1 MSQRGK
7 RFPALCGDGK
17 VRAAV
22 ITANEPW
29 CVWSISAAVQ
39 VTIDGKR
46 RTVTG
51 NLTGLVLVLNEK
63 APPGVSHRFLS
74 NRLTALVGFT
84 QHRPLAPLLR
94 RLMRRAYGEVS
105 RDWFGHFAFMTA
117 ACLYEVHGWFDWQI
131 PGGYRTGNPQ
141 PFTRGDF
148 DGWQREAVRKLS
160 RATLHRLTALAWR
173 AHKATSLD

>member
-22 ITANEPW
+22 ITANEAW
-29 CVWSISAAVQ
+29 AWDAISSAVQ
-39 VTIDGKR
+39 VTINGKR
-46 RTVTG
+46 RTVSG
-51 NLTGLVLVLNEK
+51 NLSGAGFHKL
-63 APPGVSHRFLS
+63 PPGVSHRFLS

-105 RDWFGHFAFMTA
+105 RDWYGHFAFMTA
-117 ACLYEVHGWFDWQI
+117 AALYQFHDYTVD
-131 PGGYRTGNPQ
+131 GYRPGAGNGE

-148 DGWQREAVRKLS
+148 DGWQRETVRKLS
-160 RATLHRLTALAWR
+160 AETLKRLTALAWR
-173 AHKATSLD
+173 AHKFGGE

>member
-17 VRAAV
+17 IRAAV
-22 ITANEPW
+22 VTAAEA
-29 CVWSISAAVQ
+29 WSWDAISAAVQ
-39 VTIDGKR
+39 ITVNGKR
-46 RTVTG
+46 RTISG
-51 NLTGLVLVLNEK
+51 NLSGAGLAKL
-63 APPGVSHRFLS
+63 PPGVSHRFLS

-84 QHRPLAPLLR
+84 DHAPLAPRLR
-94 RLMRRAYGEVS
+94 RLMRQAYGEVS
-105 RDWFGHFAFMTA
+105 REWYGHFAFLTA
-117 ACLYEVHGWFDWQI
+117 ACLYEVHGYT
-131 PGGYRTGNPQ
+131 GEGYRSGNPQ

-160 RATLHRLTALAWR
+160 VATLQRLTALAWR

>member
-1 MSQRGK
+1 MSKRGK

-22 ITANEPW
+22 ITASEAW
-29 CVWSISAAVQ
+29 AWDAISAAVQ
-39 VTIDGKR
+39 VTVNGKR
-46 RTVTG
+46 RTVSG
-51 NLTGLVLVLNEK
+51 NLSGAGFHKL
-63 APPGVSHRFLS
+63 PPGVSHRFLS

-117 ACLYEVHGWFDWQI
+117 ACLYEVHGFTVD
-131 PGGYRTGNPQ
+131 GYRPGAGNGE

-148 DGWQREAVRKLS
+148 DGWQRDAVRKLS
-160 RATLHRLTALAWR
+160 AETLKRLTALAWR
-173 AHKATSLD
+173 VHKAGGE

>member
-22 ITANEPW
+22 VTAAEAW

-39 VTIDGKR
+39 VTVNGKR
-46 RTVTG
+46 RTVFG
-51 NLTGLVLVLNEK
+51 NLTGAGIDPL
-63 APPGVSHRFLS
+63 PPGVSHRFLS

-84 QHRPLAPLLR
+84 DHRPRAPLLR
-94 RLMRRAYGEVS
+94 RLMGRAFGSTSLDYAGE
-105 RDWFGHFAFMTA
+105 FAFLTA
-117 ACLYEVHGWFDWQI
+117 AALYQIHGETFD
-131 PGGYRTGNPQ
+131 GYRPGAGNGE

-148 DGWQREAVRKLS
+148 DGWQRDAVRKLS
-160 RATLHRLTALAWR
+160 AGTLKRLTALAWR
-173 AHKATSLD
+173 AHKFGGE

>member
-1 MSQRGK
+1 MSNRGK

-22 ITANEPW
+22 VTAAEAW

-39 VTIDGKR
+39 VTVKGKR
-46 RTVTG
+46 RTVSG
-51 NLTGLVLVLNEK
+51 NLTGNGLYPL
-63 APPGVSHRFLS
+63 PPGVSHRFLS
-74 NRLTALVGFT
+74 NRLTDLVGFT
-84 QHRPLAPLLR
+84 AHKPTAPRLR

-105 RDWFGHFAFMTA
+105 REWFGHFAFLTA
-117 ACLYEVHGWFDWQI
+117 ACLFEVHGVTVD
-131 PGGYRTGNPQ
+131 GYRTGNPE

-160 RATLHRLTALAWR
+160 VETLKRLTRLAWK
-173 AHKATSLD
+173 AHKATSLE

>member
-22 ITANEPW
+22 VTANEPW

-51 NLTGLVLVLNEK
+51 NLTGLDLVLNEK

-117 ACLYEVHGWFDWQI
+117 AALYQIHGYAVE
-131 PGGYRTGNPQ
+131 GYRPGAGNGE

-148 DGWQREAVRKLS
+148 DGWQRDAVRKLS
-160 RATLHRLTALAWR
+160 AGTLKRLAALAWR
-173 AHKATSLD
+173 AHKFGGE